1 MTFPDMPEGQ
11 PWWVY
16 LLIVSIVC
24 LTAIILGITS
34 STIKK
39 VNDTLSDLSKQV
51 EKHTSNFETVEAEH
65 ETLKCADQD
74 VKNMIS
80 DVLVEIDRLKLSN
93 WRAELFENP
102 RSREHHEHLLTVG
115 ELYLKNG
122 GNGSGRIRLDQLTK
136 NYADRL
142 EYDDWDYRPEVV
154 NTAKNNPSEE
164 SKN

>member
-1 MTFPDMPEGQ
+1 MTFPNMPEGQ

-51 EKHTSNFETVEAEH
+51 EKHTSDFETAEAEH
-65 ETLKCADQD
+65 ETFRCSDQD

-102 RSREHHEHLLTVG
+102 KSREHHEHLLRVG
-115 ELYLKNG
+115 ERYLKNG
-122 GNGSGRIRLDQLTK
+122 GNGSGHIRLDQLTK

-142 EYDDWDYRPEVV
+142 EHDDWDYRPEVV
-154 NTAKNNPSEE
+154 HVATKNSSEE
-164 SKN
+164 SKS